1 MWLLPIFAVLLGYI
15 LYKTGVTII
24 AIAGNYRVARKT
36 GLPIV
41 VCPVSPRNPIWLL
54 TQKYV
59 APIINQAPFGIGSWT
74 RFTKRGWLWKD
85 HEKMQQE
92 MGKVWVQV
100 SPRGLDVSGSVS
112 IHHNPRCGDVGLVGQ
127 RVSLANSERR
137 QVFTTDLEMISQV
150 YKKNKDFD
158 RSPQAMSNIPNLI
171 RGSVS
176 SVTGSDWQRH
186 RRITAPPFNEHNM
199 TLVWSESL
207 RQAAQVCEW
216 WARNQQGFNTS
227 CVDTMTVALNVLATA
242 GLGQSWRFSPTSQR
256 DGPRQTSEISSKDF
270 RDTMATLLSNMTIL
284 SLTSDWLYDLDL
296 KYVAMLPLPKAW
308 IDHLIAAKHFRLL
321 MRQMVDERRSEF
333 RDGKVKDNIFLN
345 AMIAQSEAS
354 TIEKGMGLSDLEL
367 FGNMFTYGV
376 AGHETTAHTLNYTL
390 HLLSAYPQWQDWIQ
404 EEVDAVYQEIPGDLA
419 EICYSD
425 YYPQLKRCI
434 AMMVITSPPVIR
446 VNAIGYS
453 LTDSDT
459 ARGSSTFPTRPGS

>member
-1 MWLLPIFAVLLGYI
+1 MWLFPVFAALLGYA

-41 VCPVSPRNPIWLL
+41 VCPVSPRNPVWLL

-59 APIINQAPFGIGSWT
+59 APIIYQAPFGIGSWT

-100 SPRGLDVSGSVS
+100 SPRGLDVSESAA
-112 IHHNPRCGDVGLVGQ
+112 IHHHPRCGDVDLVGQ
-127 RVSLANSERR
+127 RVSLANSDRR
-137 QVFTTDLEMISQV
+137 QVFTTDLDMISQV
-150 YKKNKDFD
+150 YTKKKDFD
-158 RSPQAMSNIPNLI
+158 RSPQAMASIPNLI
-171 RGSVS
+171 RGSLS
-176 SVTGSDWQRH
+176 SVTGADWQRH

-207 RQAAQVCEW
+207 RQATQVCEW
-216 WARNQQGFNTS
+216 WANNVQGFNTS

-242 GLGQSWRFSPTSQR
+242 GLGHSWRFSPTSQHDDLR
-256 DGPRQTSEISSKDF
+256 EKSEISATDF

-284 SLTSDWLYDLDL
+284 SLTPDWLYDLNL
-296 KYVAMLPLPKAW
+296 KYATKLPLPKSW

-321 MRQMVDERRSEF
+321 MRQMVEERRAEF

-354 TIEKGMGLSDLEL
+354 AIEKGMGLSDLEL

-390 HLLSAYPQWQDWIQ
+390 HLLAAYPEWQDWIQ
-404 EEVDAVYQEIPGDLA
+404 EEVDSVLREIPSDPA
-419 EICYSD
+419 EIRYAEC
-425 YYPQLKRCI
+425 YPQLKRCI
-434 AMMVITSPPVIR
+434 AMMVITSLLIIR
-446 VNAIGYS
+446 TNI
-453 LTDSDT
+453 T
-459 ARGSSTFPTRPGS
+459 